1 MTLAFGKLAYIGL
14 KAHVPYAFWSRPVN
28 KEVAQWP
35 L

>member
-14 KAHVPYAFWSRPVN
+14 KEHVQYAFWSTPIN
-28 KEVAQWP
+28 KEVARWP